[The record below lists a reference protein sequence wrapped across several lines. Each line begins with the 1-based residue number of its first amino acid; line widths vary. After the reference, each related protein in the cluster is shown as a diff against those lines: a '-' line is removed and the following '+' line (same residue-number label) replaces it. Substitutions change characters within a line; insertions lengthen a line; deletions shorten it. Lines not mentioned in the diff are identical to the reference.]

1 MIQFYTWSTPNGIK
15 VSIML
20 EEADIPYKLIPIN
33 IGAGDQFGPEFL
45 RISPNNKI
53 PAIVDPQ
60 GPEGKPFS
68 LFESGAILMYL
79 AEKHNILM
87 PLDTAKRYT
96 VIQWLMFQMGGVGP
110 MLGQAHHFRHY
121 APEKIPYA
129 VDRYTKEAG
138 RHYGVINKRLG
149 EAPYLAGD
157 EYSIADIATFPWI
170 RSYKRQG
177 QELDDFPN
185 VKRWFEEINSRPAV
199 QRGIEALKD
208 LHLEVDDE
216 ARECLFGTTQYQQ
229 HCPPSV

>member
-1 MIQFYTWSTPNGIK
+1 
-15 VSIML
+15 
-20 EEADIPYKLIPIN
+20 
-33 IGAGDQFGPEFL
+33 
-45 RISPNNKI
+45 
-53 PAIVDPQ
+53 
-60 GPEGKPFS
+60 
-68 LFESGAILMYL
+68 MYL

-87 PLDTAKRYT
+87 PLDITKRYI

-129 VDRYTKEAG
+129 VDRYTKEAA

-149 EAPYLAGD
+149 ETPYLAG
-157 EYSIADIATFPWI
+157 EAYSIADIATFPWI

-185 VKRWFEEINSRPAV
+185 VKRWFEEINSRPTV

-208 LHLEVDDE
+208 LHLEVNDQ
-216 ARECLFGTTQYQQ
+216 ARECLFGSTQYRS
-229 HCPPSV
+229 HSPPSI